1 MNARA
6 FLLERALVALATIV
20 FVWFCFGAL
29 RELQAGVS
37 VPSLTMPAMMLIYSF
52 LLLTHSLR
60 ERELRKTIKA
70 AGGSVGRWEKAA
82 YTVLAAGAVA
92 FAVATQGSVVAV
104 AACIGVVAVGFL
116 FFGYRDLQR
125 LQAEGHFQ

>member
-6 FLLERALVALATIV
+6 FLLERALVALATII

-29 RELQAGVS
+29 RELQAGVF
-37 VPSLTMPAMMLIYSF
+37 VPSLTMPAMMLIYSI
-52 LLLTHSLR
+52 LLLTHGIR

-70 AGGSVGRWEKAA
+70 ASGGRWEKAA
-82 YTVLAAGAVA
+82 YMVLAVGAVA

-116 FFGYRDLQR
+116 FFSYRDLQR
-125 LQAEGHFQ
+125 LQAEGHVQ

>member
-6 FLLERALVALATIV
+6 FLLERGLVALATII
-20 FVWFCFGAL
+20 FVWFAFGTL
-29 RELQAGVS
+29 RELQAGVF
-37 VPSLTMPAMMLIYSF
+37 VPSLTMPAMMLIYSI
-52 LLLTHSLR
+52 LLLTHSIR

-70 AGGSVGRWEKAA
+70 AGGGRWEKAT
-82 YTVLAAGAVA
+82 YMVLAAGAVA

-116 FFGYRDLQR
+116 FFSYRDLQR
-125 LQAEGHFQ
+125 LQAAGHVQ